1 MSDSLKA
8 DTVFSLR
15 YAMRVLE
22 RHASLW
28 RKAAYLLKFLGLLSG
43 TLALAS
49 LTADKQGAA
58 LWLGVFFAVAQCL
71 DHVFSPAEKALL
83 SEVQRKR
90 YGEVWARS
98 GKSATEALAGDY
110 EALVAEDAISPS
122 RALRELAFDD
132 VVREQGLDAASCY
145 GGNRVMRLLS

>member
-1 MSDSLKA
+1 MSDRLKA
-8 DTVFSLR
+8 DTVFNLR

-22 RHASLW
+22 RHACLW
-28 RKAAYLLKFLGLLSG
+28 RKASHVLKFLGLLSG

-49 LTADKQGAA
+49 LTADRQAAA

-71 DHVFSPAEKALL
+71 DYVLSPAEKSLL

-98 GKSATEALAGDY
+98 SQMGAANLAADY
-110 EALVAEDAISPS
+110 AALVAEDAISPS
-122 RALRELAFDD
+122 GALRELAYDD
-132 VVREQGLDAASCY
+132 VVREQGLDLAACY
-145 GGNRVMRLLS
+145 GGNRLIRLLS